1 MTLVTETLFPTTS
14 TKLLA
19 GGGIRGGQIYGASDS
34 IGAYVKDLPVTP
46 DDYMATILHAFGYA
60 PESDRDRGPDCSG
73 TPPTPP
79 SMRVRT
85 RRFDAWEQACSRE

>member
-1 MTLVTETLFPTTS
+1 MRQTFANVLAEVDPERLEQVLRVLTEQL
-14 TKLLA
+14 
-19 GGGIRGGQIYGASDS
+19 
-34 IGAYVKDLPVTP
+34 DLPDCS
-46 DDYMATILHAFGYA
+46 DDAAGMN
-60 PESDRDRGPDCSG
+60 RDRGPDCSG